1 MSIANQHIKYQQ
13 IKKKTLPIKNQ
24 RIFNFKVEFF
34 N

>member
-1 MSIANQHIKYQQ
+1 MSIANQQ
-13 IKKKTLPIKNQ
+13 IKKKTVPIKNQ